1 MKGFT
6 GLPTLKVS
14 QTIEDIPEAQWKR
27 VEPLDFP
34 FATYSFLKSLEKSGS
49 IGERTGWIP
58 FYLSEWEQD
67 ELSGAMI
74 LFAKTNSYGE
84 YIFDWAWANA
94 YANSG
99 LDYYPKF
106 VSAIPFTPATGPKI
120 LLRSS
125 KSVNRPQLID
135 GTTARLIAAAD
146 ALMNRTGASSAHALF
161 ISEKDFAGFES
172 AGYFLRHSFQ
182 FHWRNNNYVSFDSFL
197 AALTSKR
204 RKEILRERRQV
215 EKANV
220 TIERLSGSQ
229 LTEDHADIMYQ
240 FYLSTIDKMG
250 GHDYLTHEFYRQ
262 AFASMKDSILFVLA
276 RDRNTGR
283 PVAGA
288 LNYFGSE
295 TLYGR
300 NWGCLADYKSLHFEL
315 CYYQGIEF
323 AIERGFHLFE
333 AGAQGE
339 HKLSRGF
346 LPTLTYS
353 AHKIVHPQLGRAIQ
367 SFVDREKDEIAKAFK
382 VYNEHSPFS
391 ASATTAPPGV

>member
-1 MKGFT
+1 MKGFVA
-6 GLPTLKVS
+6 LPTLKVS
-14 QTIEDIPEAQWKR
+14 QTIDDISEAQWKL
-27 VEPLDFP
+27 VEPLNFP
-34 FATYSFLKSLEKSGS
+34 FASYAFLKSLEKSGS
-49 IGERTGWIP
+49 VGERTGWLP
-58 FYLSEWEQD
+58 FYLSEWD
-67 ELSGAMI
+67 GKELLGVMI

-94 YANSG
+94 YVNSG

-106 VSAIPFTPATGPKI
+106 VAAIPFTPATGPKI
-120 LLRSS
+120 LLQKSQSTDGRSQ
-125 KSVNRPQLID
+125 VLT
-135 GTTARLIAAAD
+135 GTTARLLAAAD
-146 ALMNRTGASSAHALF
+146 TLMSQTGASSSHALF
-161 ISEKDFAGFES
+161 ISESDFADFKS

-182 FHWRNNNYVSFDSFL
+182 FHWRNNNYVSFESFL
-197 AALTSKR
+197 ETLTSKR

-220 TIERLSGSQ
+220 TIERLTGSQ

-250 GHDYLTHEFYRQ
+250 GHDYLTHDFYRQ
-262 AFASMKDSILFVLA
+262 VFASMKDSILFVLA
-276 RDRNTGR
+276 RDRNSGR

-288 LNYFGSE
+288 LNYFGSD
-295 TLYGR
+295 TLFGR
-300 NWGCLADYKSLHFEL
+300 NWGCLAEYKSLHFEL
-315 CYYQGIEF
+315 CYYQGIEY
-323 AIERGFHLFE
+323 AIEKGFHLFE

-353 AHKIVHPQLGRAIQ
+353 AHKIVHPQLGLAIQ
-367 SFVDREKDEIAKAFK
+367 NFVEKEKDEIAKVFK

-391 ASATTAPPGV
+391 VSAPYHGA

>member
-1 MKGFT
+1 MKGF
-6 GLPTLKVS
+6 GEVATLKVS
-14 QTIEDIPEAQWKR
+14 QTIDDIPEGQWKLL
-27 VEPLDFP
+27 EPPNFP
-34 FATYSFLKSLEKSGS
+34 FSSYSFLKSLEKSGS
-49 IGERTGWIP
+49 VGERTGWLP
-58 FYLSEWEQD
+58 FYLSEWQGD
-67 ELSGAMI
+67 EILGAMI
-74 LFAKTNSYGE
+74 LYAKTNSYGE

-94 YANSG
+94 YVNSG

-106 VSAIPFTPATGPKI
+106 VAAIPFTPATGPKI
-120 LLRSS
+120 LLRSES
-125 KSVNRPQLID
+125 D
-135 GTTARLIAAAD
+135 GTAVTTSDAGSGSATTARLIAAAD
-146 ALMNRTGASSAHALF
+146 ALMKQTGASSAHALF
-161 ISEKDFAGFES
+161 ITEAEHAAFKT

-182 FHWRNNNYVSFDSFL
+182 FHWRNNNYVSFEGFL

-220 TIERLSGSQ
+220 TIEKLTGSQ

-250 GHDYLTHEFYRQ
+250 GHDYLTHDFYREV
-262 AFASMKDSILFVLA
+262 FKTMKDQILFVLA
-276 RDRNTGR
+276 RDRDSGR

-288 LNYFGSE
+288 LNYFGTD

-300 NWGCLADYKSLHFEL
+300 NWGCLAEYKSLHFEL

-323 AIERGFHLFE
+323 AIEKGFHLFE

-353 AHKIVHPQLGRAIQ
+353 AHKIAHPQLDRAIQ
-367 SFVDREKDEIAKAFK
+367 NFVDREKDEIAKVFK
-382 VYNEHSPFS
+382 VYDEHSPFS
-391 ASATTAPPGV
+391 AEADS